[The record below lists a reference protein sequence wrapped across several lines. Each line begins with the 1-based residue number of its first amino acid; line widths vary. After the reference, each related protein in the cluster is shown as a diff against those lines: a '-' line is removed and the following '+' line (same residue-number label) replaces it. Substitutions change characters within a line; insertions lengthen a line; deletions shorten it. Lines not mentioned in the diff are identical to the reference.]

1 MSNVFRLAEAR
12 SQGQLVQLPP
22 LLQGYG
28 LSLSW
33 IADGQPI
40 PGSFWGDE
48 EAGLQGSCLLVRGD
62 TPVHSALYEAGHF
75 LCMNNARRCGLDT
88 DAGSDD
94 LEEVAVCYLQ
104 VLLGEQIGFSRE
116 QMFLDMDTWGYS
128 FRLGSA
134 ALWVEQDATD
144 AFDLLL
150 ARGVIDAAG
159 ALTGASNQS

>member
-1 MSNVFRLAEAR
+1 M
-12 SQGQLVQLPP
+12 
-22 LLQGYG
+22 
-28 LSLSW
+28 
-33 IADGQPI
+33 
-40 PGSFWGDE
+40 
-48 EAGLQGSCLLVRGD
+48 RGD
-62 TPVHSALYEAGHF
+62 TPVHSALHEAGHF

-134 ALWVEQDATD
+134 ALWFEQDATD
-144 AFDLLL
+144 AFDWLL